1 MDNIDALNVA
11 EVKSLTKHHRLISYR
26 PFERLF
32 DNYEHRGHVQHPVSM
47 TILEKNLKKKNTC
60 IGFCC
65 IAATS
70 SRNTYSK

>member
-26 PFERLF
+26 FIGLF
-32 DNYEHRGHVQHPVSM
+32 DNYEHRHPVSM

-65 IAATS
+65 IAAIS